1 MVKLVGSVR
10 QQKERSTNV
19 FIDIEH
25 GTELVQVK
33 VWVNKG
39 DKCSMALSLRRDAS
53 TDHAYMRIIGQ
64 VCKFDRQR
72 QIMAN
77 NVWPVSWGNE
87 LTYHLLKVAHLYKRH
102 VKMQSDAQ
110 ATGMMGMDM
119 GIGISK
125 MALVSAPPRGVGG
138 GGTGMGMGGY
148 RTFNLKEPLVT
159 QPNQD

>member
-1 MVKLVGSVR
+1 
-10 QQKERSTNV
+10 
-19 FIDIEH
+19 
-25 GTELVQVK
+25 
-33 VWVNKG
+33 
-39 DKCSMALSLRRDAS
+39 
-53 TDHAYMRIIGQ
+53 
-64 VCKFDRQR
+64 
-72 QIMAN
+72 
-77 NVWPVSWGNE
+77 
-87 LTYHLLKVAHLYKRH
+87 
-102 VKMQSDAQ
+102 MQSDAQ